1 MDDWYN
7 EDGQHGT
14 VVGVSSSTP
23 TTGGTLNFGNHFYPG
38 PQAEYGNRTPYTG
51 QSGAGQR
58 IGGDDEEDYSNET
71 PLLEELGINFEH
83 IWAKT
88 RAVMILIRRSDSLHL
103 EDADLAG
110 PIVFCLIFGFLL
122 LLKGKVC
129 VCVCVWCYCDVYV
142 DVRWVTLNAIP
153 PLRFTSGIYMGLV
166 FRDVVHSH

>member
-14 VVGVSSSTP
+14 VGGMAVGGVTPKKICPPGVSSSTP

-38 PQAEYGNRTPYTG
+38 PQAEYGNQTPYTG
-51 QSGAGQR
+51 QSGVGQR
-58 IGGDDEEDYSNET
+58 IGGDDEEDYSNEP

-88 RAVMILIRRSDSLHL
+88 RAVMIPTRRSDSLHL

-110 PIVFCLIFGFLL
+110 PLVFCLIFGFLL

-129 VCVCVWCYCDVYV
+129 VCVV
-142 DVRWVTLNAIP
+142 L
-153 PLRFTSGIYMGLV
+153 L
-166 FRDVVHSH
+166 